1 MMSGSKA
8 PDLDAGLP
16 NQGIPAIIIAKE
28 STASTGGKTDMY
40 TFDSR
45 VRYSETGEDGLLS
58 LPAIVDYFQDVST
71 FQSEDLGIGID
82 FLKEKDLLW
91 VMSAWQVVVHRYPA
105 LGEKIRIGTIPYE
118 LRGFMGLRNFFMD
131 TEDGERLAQ
140 ANSVWSLINHKKG
153 IPVRVLPEMVEKYD
167 VGERLQ
173 MDYAPRKIAVP
184 QGGIR
189 QEPFRVERQHLDG
202 NHHVNNGQY
211 ISMAMAYLPEN
222 FAIRQMRAEY
232 KKSALLHDI
241 VVPITVTE
249 ADRVTVSL
257 CSEDEAPFVVV
268 ELTGR

>member
-1 MMSGSKA
+1 
-8 PDLDAGLP
+8 
-16 NQGIPAIIIAKE
+16 
-28 STASTGGKTDMY
+28 MY

-45 VRYSETGEDGLLS
+45 VRYSETGEEGLLS

-105 LGEKIRIGTIPYE
+105 LGEKIKIGTIPYE

-153 IPVRVLPEMVEKYD
+153 VPVRVLPEMVEKYD
-167 VGERLQ
+167 VEERLQ
-173 MDYAPRKIAVP
+173 MDY
-184 QGGIR
+184 
-189 QEPFRVERQHLDG
+189 EPFRVERQHLDG

-241 VVPITVTE
+241 VVPIIVTE